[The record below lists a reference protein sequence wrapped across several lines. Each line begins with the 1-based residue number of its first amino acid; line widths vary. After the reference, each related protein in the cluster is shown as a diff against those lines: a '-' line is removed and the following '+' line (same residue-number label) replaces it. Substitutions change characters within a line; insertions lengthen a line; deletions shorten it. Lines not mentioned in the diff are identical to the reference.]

1 MIFTEGPTFFSTAS
15 LIVWKCGQG
24 NPIGF
29 PFLMQ
34 DAKAIISAPRSTSI
48 FARVTAFFP
57 EHPPQERNPTIST
70 GPVSS
75 NAKVP
80 SCVTLK
86 SVVPGHISSV
96 SLHRMI
102 PHFCIENLS
111 CLLVTNN
118 LVSDFDLLI
127 QRLHIGTLDVFTFI
141 HTVDEHAFPS
151 SC

>member
-1 MIFTEGPTFFSTAS
+1 MIFIEGPTFFSTAS
-15 LIVWKCGQG
+15 LIVWKWGQG
-24 NPIGF
+24 KPIGF
-29 PFLMQ
+29 PFFMQ

-48 FARVTAFFP
+48 LALVTAFFP
-57 EHPPQERNPTIST
+57 EQPPQERNPTIST

-80 SCVTLK
+80 SRVTLK

-96 SLHRMI
+96 SWHRMI
-102 PHFCIENLS
+102 PHFCMSNFS
-111 CLLVTNN
+111 RWLVTNN
-118 LVSDFDLLI
+118 FVSKLYLFI
-127 QRLHIGTLDVFTFI
+127 KRLHIGLLDVFTFI